1 MISSQSQLN
10 FEIGESKQCLTSH
23 GYNATIF
30 AYPYDNGPD
39 DPTVVNTVAKYYDLA
54 RSGTDPLMFL
64 DCKGFQKHLQSG
76 CKTYSADGKLNHA
89 NIYAVRSFTE
99 NIMEQK
105 DSFNTASIMTD
116 FANLVNSQSNYNQN
130 GKINAVPLVTYHNVG
145 LETNAPYSF
154 RSRR

>member
-1 MISSQSQLN
+1 
-10 FEIGESKQCLTSH
+10 
-23 GYNATIF
+23 
-30 AYPYDNGPD
+30 
-39 DPTVVNTVAKYYDLA
+39 
-54 RSGTDPLMFL
+54 
-64 DCKGFQKHLQSG
+64 
-76 CKTYSADGKLNHA
+76 
-89 NIYAVRSFTE
+89 
-99 NIMEQK
+99 MEQK